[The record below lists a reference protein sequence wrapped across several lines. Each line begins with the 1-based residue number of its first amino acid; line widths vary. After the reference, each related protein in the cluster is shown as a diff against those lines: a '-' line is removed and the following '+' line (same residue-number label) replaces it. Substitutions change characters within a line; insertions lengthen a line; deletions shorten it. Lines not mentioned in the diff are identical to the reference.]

1 MQDKKSFILDTSTLL
16 YNASSIRAFGS
27 KNVVIPYPVLEELD
41 RFKDREGE
49 IGKNARQVVR
59 ELNELRKSGNLSD
72 GVQVTPKG
80 GMLTVIL
87 IDANGPRSPSLDLTL
102 ADDRILNIC
111 LRVQQE
117 LVAHPTILVTK
128 DINLA
133 VKAEALGLEAQD
145 FTSDR
150 LIESADDLYKGCAS
164 FKCASELIDS
174 LYDGEVLF
182 TEDLEEELGED
193 VKLYPNQYVTLGS
206 ELEPGKSLLL
216 RAGGSDEPV
225 RVLKKIAKP
234 SWGISPRNREQHFA
248 FDALMDPNIPLVTL
262 VGLAGSGKSLMALA
276 CALEQVEDLHI
287 YDKLV
292 VSRPVQ
298 PMGKDIGYLP
308 GTVQEKLD
316 PWMGPVKDAIN
327 FLTRHRK
334 PGEDAYEHMI
344 ETGMLEVEALT
355 YIRGRSIP
363 NTLFLL
369 DEAQDL
375 TRAELKTIISRMGE
389 NSKLIITGDVM
400 QISNAYLDA
409 TNTGLANVVE
419 KFKSHK
425 VSAHVTLEKGER
437 SILATIAS
445 EIL

>member
-1 MQDKKSFILDTSTLL
+1 MRDKKSFILDTSTLL

-59 ELNELRKSGNLSD
+59 ELNELRKIGSLSE
-72 GVQVTPKG
+72 GVEVTPKG
-80 GMLTVIL
+80 GVLTVIL
-87 IDANGPRSPSLDLTL
+87 IDSHGPRSPSLDLSV

-111 LRVQQE
+111 LRVKEELPAQE
-117 LVAHPTILVTK
+117 IVLVTK

-150 LIESADDLYKGCAS
+150 LIESADDLYKGCIS
-164 FKCASELIDS
+164 LKCDSELIDS
-174 LYDGEVLF
+174 LYEGEVLF
-182 TEDLEEELGED
+182 TGDLAEELGEK
-193 VKLYPNQYVTLGS
+193 VKLYPNQYITLSS
-206 ELEPGKSLLL
+206 EQEPGKSILL
-216 RAGGSDEPV
+216 RAGTTHEPV
-225 RVLKKIAKP
+225 KVLKTARP
-234 SWGISPRNREQHFA
+234 SWGVSPRNREQHFA
-248 FDALMDPNIPLVTL
+248 FDALMDPDIPLVTL

-276 CALEQVEDLHI
+276 CALEQVEDLGI

-327 FLTRHRK
+327 FLTRNRK

-375 TRAELKTIISRMGE
+375 TRAEIKTIISRMGE

-400 QISNAYLDA
+400 QISNSYLDA

-425 VSAHVTLEKGER
+425 VSAHVTLQKGER
-437 SILATIAS
+437 SPLATIAS

>member
-1 MQDKKSFILDTSTLL
+1 
-16 YNASSIRAFGS
+16 
-27 KNVVIPYPVLEELD
+27 
-41 RFKDREGE
+41 
-49 IGKNARQVVR
+49 
-59 ELNELRKSGNLSD
+59 
-72 GVQVTPKG
+72 
-80 GMLTVIL
+80 
-87 IDANGPRSPSLDLTL
+87 
-102 ADDRILNIC
+102 
-111 LRVQQE
+111 
-117 LVAHPTILVTK
+117 
-128 DINLA
+128 
-133 VKAEALGLEAQD
+133 
-145 FTSDR
+145 
-150 LIESADDLYKGCAS
+150 
-164 FKCASELIDS
+164 
-174 LYDGEVLF
+174 
-182 TEDLEEELGED
+182 
-193 VKLYPNQYVTLGS
+193 
-206 ELEPGKSLLL
+206 
-216 RAGGSDEPV
+216 
-225 RVLKKIAKP
+225 
-234 SWGISPRNREQHFA
+234 
-248 FDALMDPNIPLVTL
+248 MDPEIPLVTL

-276 CALEQVEDLHI
+276 CALELVEDLHV

-327 FLTRHRK
+327 FLTRNRN

-437 SILATIAS
+437 SPLATLAS